1 MRSREEIIRLA
12 WTLVGAVLGT
22 IAGFALLTVML
33 QFLRLSPLWL
43 TIAVLG
49 ICGGSLIGG
58 GYLGLTIIT
67 KRQRVARKKF
77 LEAKKKRKKRRK

>member
-33 QFLRLSPLWL
+33 QFSPPIALVADNCCPRNLWGQLNWRRLSRINDYYKAPASRPQK
-43 TIAVLG
+43 IF
-49 ICGGSLIGG
+49 GS
-58 GYLGLTIIT
+58 
-67 KRQRVARKKF
+67 KK
-77 LEAKKKRKKRRK
+77 EA